1 MANKRKSHGYSTSLE
16 EERYLYLDQPYN
28 NLYDLT
34 IITGDVNILEIN
46 PIYNLVDERLFTM
59 GVISQ

>member
-1 MANKRKSHGYSTSLE
+1 MGYSTSLE

-46 PIYNLVDERLFTM
+46 PIYNLVDESLFTM